1 MIIELPEI
9 GKTEFR
15 KNKRAKHLKLSYK
28 PFEHLVVTVPYL
40 MSFKYAAE
48 YLDSNRERVN
58 KFLARIK
65 KIEKDKTPV
74 SDELLKLMRKEAKEY
89 LPARVRELAKI
100 HNLKVNDIRL
110 KNHKTKWGSC
120 SSKNNI
126 NLNINLIRL
135 PNRLIDYIIM
145 HELAHTVH
153 HNHSAEYWKFL
164 EKILPGA
171 KTLDKEMRRYRV
183 GIY

>member
-1 MIIELPEI
+1 MIIDLPEI

-15 KNKRAKHLKLSYK
+15 KNKRAKHIKLSYR
-28 PFEHLVVTVPYL
+28 PFEHLVVTVPYF
-40 MSFKYAAE
+40 MSIKNAASFI
-48 YLDSNRERVN
+48 DSNQERVL
-58 KFLARIK
+58 KFLTKIK

-89 LPARVRELAKI
+89 LPKRLRELAEKN
-100 HNLKVNDIRL
+100 NLQVNEIRL

-145 HELAHTVH
+145 HELAHTIH
-153 HNHSAEYWKFL
+153 HNHSADFWKYL
-164 EKILPGA
+164 ENIFPGA
-171 KTLDKEMRRYRV
+171 KLLDREMKGYRV

>member
-1 MIIELPEI
+1 MSI
-9 GKTEFR
+9 
-15 KNKRAKHLKLSYK
+15 KNAA
-28 PFEHLVVTVPYL
+28 
-40 MSFKYAAE
+40 SFI
-48 YLDSNRERVN
+48 DSNQERVL
-58 KFLARIK
+58 KFLTKIK

-89 LPARVRELAKI
+89 LPKRLRELAEKN
-100 HNLKVNDIRL
+100 NLQVNEIRL

-145 HELAHTVH
+145 HELAHTIH
-153 HNHSAEYWKFL
+153 HNHSADFWKYL
-164 EKILPGA
+164 ENIFPGA
-171 KTLDKEMRRYRV
+171 KLLDREMKGYRV